1 MATKIACDKVEVE
14 AIREM
19 NDRDLIV
26 DLLSSEKAITTNT
39 AIALTE
45 ASNDKLH
52 NIILDFF
59 DTVKDIQAETYEIA
73 WNFGW
78 YTLEE
83 SEVSKIKQ
91 KEKDLQTKLDEL
103 SN

>member
-1 MATKIACDKVEVE
+1 MSTKIACDKVEVDQ
-14 AIREM
+14 IREM

-39 AIALTE
+39 ATALTE

-52 NIILDFF
+52 NEILDFF
-59 DTVKDIQAETYEIA
+59 DTVKDIQAETYELA

-78 YTLEE
+78 YSLEE
-83 SEVSKIKQ
+83 AETTKIKQ
-91 KEKDLQTKLDEL
+91 KKKDLQTKMAEL

>member
-1 MATKIACDKVEVE
+1 MASKIACPKTEVE

-19 NDRDLIV
+19 NDRDLVV

-39 AIALTE
+39 ATALTE

-52 NIILDFF
+52 NEILDFF
-59 DTVKDIQAETYEIA
+59 DTVKDIQAETYELA

-78 YTLEE
+78 YSLEE
-83 SEVSKIKQ
+83 AETTKIKQ
-91 KEKDLQTKLDEL
+91 KQKDLQTKLDEL

>member
-1 MATKIACDKVEVE
+1 MSTKIACDKVEVE
-14 AIREM
+14 AIKEM
-19 NDRDLIV
+19 NDRDLVV

-39 AIALTE
+39 ATALTE
-45 ASNDKLH
+45 ASNDSLH
-52 NIILDFF
+52 NEILDFF
-59 DTVKDIQAETYEIA
+59 DTVKDIQAETYELA

-83 SEVSKIKQ
+83 AETTKIKQ

-103 SN
+103 NN

>member
-52 NIILDFF
+52 NTILDFF

>member
-45 ASNDKLH
+45 VSNDKLH
-52 NIILDFF
+52 NTILDFF

>member
-1 MATKIACDKVEVE
+1 MSTKIACDKVEVD
-14 AIREM
+14 AIKEM
-19 NDRDLIV
+19 NDRDLVV

-39 AIALTE
+39 ATALTE
-45 ASNDKLH
+45 ASNDSLH
-52 NIILDFF
+52 NEILDFF
-59 DTVKDIQAETYEIA
+59 DTVKDIQAETYELA

-83 SEVSKIKQ
+83 AETTKVKQ

-103 SN
+103 NN